1 MAGFTRVH
9 PTATPTLPV
18 SMGGST
24 EEVTYIEIDY
34 LADASGKTGPES
46 ALPAV
51 YNLMGTF
58 GTVVYLGPLF
68 DSSTRQIIGIEGL
81 TQDTAIAD
89 FAAMTVVQAALLALG
104 TVDSLALGS
113 ATAIRGG
120 PSAALQD
127 AIA

>member
-24 EEVTYIEIDY
+24 ENITYIEIDY

-81 TQDTAIAD
+81 TQDTGIAD
-89 FAAMTVVQAALLALG
+89 FAAMTVVQAAVQALG

-127 AIA
+127 AIS

>member
-81 TQDTAIAD
+81 TQDTGIAD
-89 FAAMTVVQAALLALG
+89 FAAMTVVQAALQALG

-127 AIA
+127 AIS

>member
-81 TQDTAIAD
+81 TQDTGIAD
-89 FAAMTVVQAALLALG
+89 FAAMTVVQAAVQALG

-127 AIA
+127 AIS

>member
-68 DSSTRQIIGIEGL
+68 DSDTRQIIGIEGL

-89 FAAMTVVQAALLALG
+89 FAAMTVVQAAVQALG

>member
-18 SMGGST
+18 SMGGGT

-81 TQDTAIAD
+81 TQDTGIAD
-89 FAAMTVVQAALLALG
+89 FAAMTVVQAAVQALG

-127 AIA
+127 AIS

>member
-81 TQDTAIAD
+81 TQDTGIAD
-89 FAAMTVVQAALLALG
+89 FAAMTVVQAALQALG
-104 TVDSLALGS
+104 TIDSLALGS

-127 AIA
+127 AIS

>member
-51 YNLMGTF
+51 YN
-58 GTVVYLGPLF
+58 
-68 DSSTRQIIGIEGL
+68 
-81 TQDTAIAD
+81 
-89 FAAMTVVQAALLALG
+89 
-104 TVDSLALGS
+104 
-113 ATAIRGG
+113 
-120 PSAALQD
+120 
-127 AIA
+127 

>member
-81 TQDTAIAD
+81 TQDTGIAD
-89 FAAMTVVQAALLALG
+89 FAAMTVVQAAVQALG

>member
-68 DSSTRQIIGIEGL
+68 DSSTRQIIGVEGL
-81 TQDTAIAD
+81 TQDTGIAD
-89 FAAMTVVQAALLALG
+89 FAAMTVVQAAVQALG

>member
-51 YNLMGTF
+51 YNLKGTF

-81 TQDTAIAD
+81 TQDTAI
-89 FAAMTVVQAALLALG
+89 Q
-104 TVDSLALGS
+104 
-113 ATAIRGG
+113 I
-120 PSAALQD
+120 LQQ
-127 AIA
+127 

>member
-68 DSSTRQIIGIEGL
+68 DSDTRQIIGIEGL

-89 FAAMTVVQAALLALG
+89 FAAMTVVQAALQALG

>member
-9 PTATPTLPV
+9 PTATATLPV

-24 EEVTYIEIDY
+24 ENITYIEIDY
-34 LADASGKTGPES
+34 LADASGKTGPAS

-68 DSSTRQIIGIEGL
+68 DSDTRQIIGIEGI
-81 TQDTAIAD
+81 TQDAAIAN
-89 FAAMTVVQAALLALG
+89 FAAMTVVQAALQALG
-104 TVDSLALGS
+104 TIDSLALGS